1 MNENAPEISGA
12 EAPEETKKPI
22 YTCESTLDEILFS
35 EFSEVSYS
43 KVKNFNIIFTVINIL
58 YCLVNLI
65 YGNYDTTAGYSVFF
79 TILMYVMYFNIKNV
93 LNK

>member
-12 EAPEETKKPI
+12 EAPEETKNPL

-43 KVKNFNIIFTVINIL
+43 KVKNFNIIFVYIL
-58 YCLVNLI
+58 
-65 YGNYDTTAGYSVFF
+65 
-79 TILMYVMYFNIKNV
+79 
-93 LNK
+93 